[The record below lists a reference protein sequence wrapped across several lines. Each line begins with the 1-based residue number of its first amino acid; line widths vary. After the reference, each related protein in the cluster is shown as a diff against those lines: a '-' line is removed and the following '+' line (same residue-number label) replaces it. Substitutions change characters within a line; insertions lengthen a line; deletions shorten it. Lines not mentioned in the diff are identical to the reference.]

1 MLSLHHSI
9 GCFFY
14 DVRKVL
20 EHLAKYFITL
30 RAECWACLRTVRS
43 PCAIN
48 RACLSQICFGR
59 ISTSVYLEGEP
70 FIFCTTFLNQYIC
83 TSVVFG
89 LICSGRPGQNVQKHI
104 SKWIPINFVQYWKQA
119 SPNLGQEGK
128 CFTLGYVQHPANLGN
143 NFWITANKPSSR
155 LVSWE

>member
-9 GCFFY
+9 GCFCY

-59 ISTSVYLEGEP
+59 ISTSVYLEGKP
-70 FIFCTTFLNQYIC
+70 FIF
-83 TSVVFG
+83 
-89 LICSGRPGQNVQKHI
+89 VQ
-104 SKWIPINFVQYWKQA
+104 P
-119 SPNLGQEGK
+119 
-128 CFTLGYVQHPANLGN
+128 
-143 NFWITANKPSSR
+143 FWISTFAHQLYLAWSVQGGPEKMFKNTFQSGFLSILYSIGSKP
-155 LVSWE
+155 LQIWDKKVSVSP